1 MTGKHHNLGHAL
13 LQQGRQAT
21 ATHNEPLPASEMPMI
36 LTLDQLRPN
45 PDNPRTSR
53 NPRFD
58 DIKASI
64 KARGLDTVPKV
75 TRDPQGE
82 AVYIFSDGGNTRYQI
97 LSELWQE
104 TGEERFYRIH
114 CLFKPWPGRLQCV
127 IGHLAENELRGD
139 LSFIE
144 KALGI
149 SKARAIYEEQKQKK
163 ITLRE
168 LSAQLNA
175 AGFPVSA
182 SHISRMEDT
191 VQYLYPWM
199 PNLLASG
206 LGTPQIRPLLMLRQ
220 NAEAVWQQ
228 YIFSINPEPAVTF
241 DEIFG
246 ACCRKFDAQE
256 DWAPEMFLDELI
268 GDLLQALPHPQ
279 LNYDRWILE
288 LDPKENNRRQLF
300 GEQAATCDPDPV
312 PEQPET
318 AAPEM
323 NQGDQNRASDAEL
336 NLRII
341 AQPATDAVPA
351 SKTRSAPVD
360 KAPAPAPSSRNNPV
374 LPPYQPESSSE
385 SALSE
390 FEADDLHFARTGLE
404 PVSSVWHITPMQD
417 DIEHLQNMAFRL
429 AFELAEAMGCD
440 RDLQAVSDARS
451 AGFCLTD
458 RPDVHPFS
466 CLLHSLTGEIS
477 ADRCELTLTAVLL
490 GTAERAVMPLLDDSQ
505 TVKFLRLLR
514 IIRRLRELQRSMAP
528 ETLTM

>member
-1 MTGKHHNLGHAL
+1 MARQHLNMGNAL
-13 LQQGRQAT
+13 LQQGRQAA
-21 ATHNEPLPASEMPMI
+21 ATLSEQPPVSEMPMV

-53 NPRFD
+53 NPRYD

-75 TRDPQGE
+75 TRDPEGE
-82 AVYIFSDGGNTRYQI
+82 DVYIFSDGGNTRYQI

-104 TGEERFYRIH
+104 TGDERFYRVH

-149 SKARAIYEEQKQKK
+149 SKARAIYEEQKQKR

-191 VQYLYPWM
+191 VQYLYPWI

-206 LGTPQIRPLLMLRQ
+206 LGTPQIRPLLVLRQ

-241 DEIFG
+241 DEVFG
-246 ACCRKFDAQE
+246 TCCRKFDALE

-268 GDLLQALPHPQ
+268 GDLLQ
-279 LNYDRWILE
+279 
-288 LDPKENNRRQLF
+288 
-300 GEQAATCDPDPV
+300 
-312 PEQPET
+312 
-318 AAPEM
+318 
-323 NQGDQNRASDAEL
+323 
-336 NLRII
+336 
-341 AQPATDAVPA
+341 
-351 SKTRSAPVD
+351 
-360 KAPAPAPSSRNNPV
+360 V
-374 LPPYQPESSSE
+374 LP
-385 SALSE
+385 
-390 FEADDLHFARTGLE
+390 
-404 PVSSVWHITPMQD
+404 
-417 DIEHLQNMAFRL
+417 
-429 AFELAEAMGCD
+429 
-440 RDLQAVSDARS
+440 
-451 AGFCLTD
+451 
-458 RPDVHPFS
+458 
-466 CLLHSLTGEIS
+466 
-477 ADRCELTLTAVLL
+477 
-490 GTAERAVMPLLDDSQ
+490 
-505 TVKFLRLLR
+505 
-514 IIRRLRELQRSMAP
+514 
-528 ETLTM
+528 

>member
-13 LQQGRQAT
+13 LQQGRQAA
-21 ATHNEPLPASEMPMI
+21 ATGHEALPASEMPMV

-82 AVYIFSDGGNTRYQI
+82 AAYIFSDGGNTRYQI

-149 SKARAIYEEQKQKK
+149 SKARAIYEEQKQKR

-191 VQYLYPWM
+191 VRYLYPWM

-241 DEIFG
+241 DDVFG
-246 ACCRKFDAQE
+246 TCCRKFDAQE

-300 GEQAATCDPDPV
+300 GEQAATFDPDPV

-323 NQGDQNRASDAEL
+323 NQGDQNRASDRGSNPGIL
-336 NLRII
+336 
-341 AQPATDAVPA
+341 AQPATDVVPA
-351 SKTRSAPVD
+351 SKTTCAPVD
-360 KAPAPAPSSRNNPV
+360 KAIAPASSSRNNPV
-374 LPPYQPESSSE
+374 IPPYQPESSPE
-385 SALSE
+385 PELSAS
-390 FEADDLHFARTGLE
+390 EADNLHFARAGLE
-404 PVSSVWHITPMQD
+404 PVSSVWHISPMQD

-429 AFELAEAMGCD
+429 AFELAEVMGCD
-440 RDLQAVSDARS
+440 RDLLPVSDERS
-451 AGFCLTD
+451 AGFCLIEGQD
-458 RPDVHPFS
+458 IHPFS

-477 ADRCELTLTAVLL
+477 TDRYALTLTAVLL
-490 GTAERAVMPLLDDSQ
+490 GTAEREAMPLLDDSQ

-514 IIRRLRELQRSMAP
+514 IIRRLRELQREMVP
-528 ETLTM
+528 EMLAM